1 MAHRGRSFLQQAR
14 ARIFWY
20 AARLRR
26 IRGMLGGPPV
36 GGPLP
41 DIADH
46 VVDAVAVRRKRR
58 HRRGALLGWNFGK
71 GDVPS
76 GADEFLELTVGH
88 WRLINPEATDGDAM
102 NRRLFGIMSI
112 RSHAEGAARDE
123 DHLGCTFAIHRSS
136 FRKFLV
142 LEGACFVRVAA
153 MDLRSIKDT

>member
-1 MAHRGRSFLQQAR
+1 MARGRPV
-14 ARIFWY
+14 
-20 AARLRR
+20 AAA
-26 IRGMLGGPPV
+26 I
-36 GGPLP
+36 
-41 DIADH
+41 
-46 VVDAVAVRRKRR
+46 VRRTQMRA
-58 HRRGALLGWNFGK
+58 ALDDLAGNLCPWRTG
-71 GDVPS
+71 GV
-76 GADEFLELTVGH
+76 AVGH